1 MAAKRSTPSA
11 MYAAAFHADLAGL
24 TGAQSLNV
32 IGSLIDLSESLGKPE
47 GARRAL
53 EQTDQ
58 IDPTKLAE
66 TDTALLEYF
75 RANAWSVLHRHEN
88 ANVWDWEQPA
98 LGQEIFHLRKCVSHA
113 GFVKL
118 EKLRRCQVFTN
129 LGNCMDTV
137 GRFVEAQDYW
147 GRAIALEPKFGMAI
161 GNMGYG
167 LETYARAL
175 YDRGHQMLFLKF
187 AHVGVKTALR
197 KGILFDGPYP
207 HALAHFDSVRKRIES
222 AVPRLSKVKVDGY
235 ESFSVLT
242 FEVQEGQQKP
252 GLVIDGQHRLLGMN
266 EYSPDTNVNVVA
278 ILGADDVEKA
288 FQFLVINNKASKV
301 SLDHI
306 RALALHYED
315 EALKTRLTTA
325 RLTLNPNVPFVG
337 LVNDGDD
344 SPFRG
349 MISWPLTPEKDRI
362 VVPAAIEGAISL
374 IQQTK
379 VREFESDDVLL
390 EFFYTIWRRIKQAWP
405 QFWVPNSRLL
415 SKVGII
421 CMTQY
426 MTDSLVSSY
435 DLELLDISD
444 PEAVGKKIDSI
455 LLNQVAAFWAT
466 PWTSTSYDTKVG
478 KSMIVN
484 ALVQIARNVRS
495 GVAWYEDIGLV
506 DPANVEEIE
515 SA

>member
-1 MAAKRSTPSA
+1 MPPFRYECLPVVQQESAGAPSFCI
-11 MYAAAFHADLAGL
+11 FHAPVADVLAWSDIRRL
-24 TGAQSLNV
+24 EDEPGAPQ
-32 IGSLIDLSESLGKPE
+32 
-47 GARRAL
+47 RRMSPAKVKAIRRFL
-53 EQTDQ
+53 EQDKRNT
-58 IDPTKLAE
+58 IPT
-66 TDTALLEYF
+66 
-75 RANAWSVLHRHEN
+75 SVILTL
-88 ANVWDWEQPA
+88 DLPA
-98 LGQEIFHLRKCVSHA
+98 G
-113 GFVKL
+113 
-118 EKLRRCQVFTN
+118 
-129 LGNCMDTV
+129 
-137 GRFVEAQDYW
+137 
-147 GRAIALEPKFGMAI
+147 
-161 GNMGYG
+161 
-167 LETYARAL
+167 
-175 YDRGHQMLFLKF
+175 
-187 AHVGVKTALR
+187 
-197 KGILFDGPYP
+197 
-207 HALAHFDSVRKRIES
+207 SV
-222 AVPRLSKVKVDGY
+222 VKVDGY

-379 VREFESDDVLL
+379 VRDFESDDVLL

-444 PEAVGKKIDSI
+444 PDAVGKKIDSI

>member
-1 MAAKRSTPSA
+1 MSPAKVKAIRRFLEQDKRNTIPTSVILTL
-11 MYAAAFHADLAGL
+11 DL
-24 TGAQSLNV
+24 
-32 IGSLIDLSESLGKPE
+32 PE
-47 GARRAL
+47 G
-53 EQTDQ
+53 
-58 IDPTKLAE
+58 
-66 TDTALLEYF
+66 
-75 RANAWSVLHRHEN
+75 SVE
-88 ANVWDWEQPA
+88 
-98 LGQEIFHLRKCVSHA
+98 S
-113 GFVKL
+113 
-118 EKLRRCQVFTN
+118 
-129 LGNCMDTV
+129 
-137 GRFVEAQDYW
+137 VE
-147 GRAIALEPKFGMAI
+147 
-161 GNMGYG
+161 
-167 LETYARAL
+167 
-175 YDRGHQMLFLKF
+175 
-187 AHVGVKTALR
+187 
-197 KGILFDGPYP
+197 
-207 HALAHFDSVRKRIES
+207 
-222 AVPRLSKVKVDGY
+222 GY
-235 ESFSVLT
+235 ESFAILN
-242 FEVQEGQQKP
+242 FEVLEGQQKP
-252 GLVIDGQHRLLGMN
+252 GLIIDGQHRLLGMN
-266 EYSPDTNVNVVA
+266 DFSPTTNVNVVA
-278 ILGADDVEKA
+278 ILGANDVEKA

-349 MISWPLTPEKDRI
+349 MISWPLTPEKDR
-362 VVPAAIEGAISL
+362 VVLPAAIEGAISL

-390 EFFYTIWRRIKQAWP
+390 EFFYTIWRRIRQAWP
-405 QFWVPNSRLL
+405 QIWRPDSRLL

-444 PEAVGKKIDSI
+444 PDAVGKKVESI
-455 LLNQVAAFWAT
+455 LQNQVEAFWVT

-478 KSMIVN
+478 RSMIVD

-506 DPANVEEIE
+506 DPANVEEIGT
-515 SA
+515 A